1 MRWSKP
7 HPFLLDALAEGLD
20 ERVDRKYYVGDMP
33 DDMQAAL
40 RSAVQPEYRADA
52 PERSADAWGG
62 RRSVFFFLD
71 KWIL

>member
-1 MRWSKP
+1 VRWSKP

-52 PERSADAWGG
+52 LERSAEACG
-62 RRSVFFFLD
+62 SASCFFS
-71 KWIL
+71 